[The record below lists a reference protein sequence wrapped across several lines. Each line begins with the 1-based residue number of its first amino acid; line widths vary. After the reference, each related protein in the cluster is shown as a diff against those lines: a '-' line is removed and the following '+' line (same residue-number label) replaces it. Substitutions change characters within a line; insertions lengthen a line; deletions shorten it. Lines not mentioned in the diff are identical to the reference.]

1 MLMADDLHRLAPAGA
16 SPARRLVVLVHG
28 YASSGV
34 EMMPL
39 AEEWTRVL
47 PDAAFFAPDGPLDAE
62 GEAGLAWAPRRS
74 PRDGRLAGEVIEASR
89 GLSDHCDAEL
99 RRLGLGDEAL
109 ALVGFSQGALLALH
123 AGLRRA
129 TAPAAVLCYGGG
141 LVGRAAL
148 EAEIRARPPVLLVN
162 GTVDQLAP
170 ADGLRPAVTF
180 LEDLGVVAEG
190 VALPGL
196 GHEIDARAILL
207 GGRFLASAFAYRDR
221 QP

>member
-1 MLMADDLHRLAPAGA
+1 MADDPNRLASADGA
-16 SPARRLVVLVHG
+16 PARRLVVLVHG

-39 AEEWTRVL
+39 AGEWAPLL
-47 PDAAFFAPDGPLDAE
+47 PGTAFFAPDGGLDAE

-74 PRDGRLAGEVIEASR
+74 PCDGRLAGEIVAAAR
-89 GLSDHCDAEL
+89 GLSDLCDAEL
-99 RRLGLGDEAL
+99 RRLGLDDHAL
-109 ALVGFSQGALLALH
+109 ALVGFSQGALLAFH

-129 TAPAAVLCYGGG
+129 AAPAAVLCYGGG

-148 EAEIRARPPVLLVN
+148 EAEIRVRPPVLLVN
-162 GTVDQLAP
+162 GTADQLAP
-170 ADGLRPAVTF
+170 ADGLQPAVAF
-180 LEDLGVVAEG
+180 LEGLGVVAEG

-221 QP
+221 QAQR